1 MSASMIS
8 VVKEMHFSFQKRA
21 VPVSLVFGL
30 FGLLFNA
37 CGEGTNQTD
46 SGRLSQPE
54 LTTHQGDTQGT
65 TYLIKYHGGTVVP
78 QSKIDSVLEA
88 VDVEFNLWRPDSRIN
103 AINAYDQS
111 DSLYRFIDENLLWS
125 SLWAQSLDLFE
136 ASQGAFD
143 PTVQPLVELWG
154 FGLSKRETVSPED
167 VAGIMPHVGLTFDR
181 IDLNEVEHDRV
192 YQFTTV
198 RKRDAQTGLDF
209 NGIAQGLTVDLLAEL
224 LIDHGVVQF
233 MVEVGGEVKCMGERP
248 DGQPWRIAID
258 QPQADD
264 ADGFERTMQTVLEV
278 RNAAVCTSGNYRKFY
293 EEDGVKRSHTI
304 SPFTGY
310 PVQHGLLSVTIHAT
324 DASTADALA
333 TACMVWGPE
342 DGKRFILKYR
352 EENPFERIEAYFISD
367 DGTGW
372 QIWETAGWAGLTFV
386 PESA

>member
-1 MSASMIS
+1 MIS

-88 VDVEFNLWRPDSRIN
+88 VDVEFNLWRSDSRIN

-111 DSLYRFIDENLLWS
+111 DSLYRFIDEKLLWS

>member
-1 MSASMIS
+1 MIS
-8 VVKEMHFSFQKRA
+8 VGDQVNFSFQKRA

-37 CGEGTNQTD
+37 CGEGTDQAD
-46 SGRLSQPE
+46 SGRLGLPE

-167 VAGIMPHVGLTFDR
+167 VAGIMPHVGLTFER

-209 NGIAQGLTVDLLAEL
+209 NGIAQGMTVDLLAEL

>member
-1 MSASMIS
+1 MIS
-8 VVKEMHFSFQKRA
+8 VGKEMHFSFQKRA

-88 VDVEFNLWRPDSRIN
+88 VDVEFNLWRSDSRIN

-111 DSLYRFIDENLLWS
+111 DSLYRFIDEKLLWS

-167 VAGIMPHVGLTFDR
+167 VAGIMPHVGLTFER

-224 LIDHGVVQF
+224 LIDHDVVQF

-248 DGQPWRIAID
+248 DAQPWRIAID

>member
-1 MSASMIS
+1 MTS
-8 VVKEMHFSFQKRA
+8 VVNLKKQKFQKRA
-21 VPVSLVFGL
+21 IKVSLVFGL
-30 FGLLFNA
+30 CSLLMSA
-37 CGEGTNQTD
+37 CGDSSNQTNQGQYD
-46 SGRLSQPE
+46 IPE
-54 LTTHQGDTQGT
+54 LFTHQGETQGT
-65 TYLIKYHGGTVVP
+65 TYLIKYHGGDAVH
-78 QSKIDSVLEA
+78 QSKVDSVLEA

-103 AINAYDQS
+103 AINAFDRT
-111 DSLYRFIDENLLWS
+111 DSLYRFTDKNLLWS

-154 FGLSKRETVSPED
+154 FGLSKRGTVSPED
-167 VAGIMPHVGLTFDR
+167 VATIMPHVGLTFER

-198 RKRDAQTGLDF
+198 RKRDAKTGLDF
-209 NGIAQGLTVDLLAEL
+209 NGIAQGLTVDLLAEML
-224 LIDHGVVQF
+224 VDRGLGHF
-233 MVEVGGEVKCMGERP
+233 MVEVGGEVKCMGVRP

-258 QPQADD
+258 QPQSGDV
-264 ADGFERTMQTVLEV
+264 DGFERAMQTVLEV
-278 RNAAVCTSGNYRKFY
+278 KDAAICTSGNYRKFY

-352 EENPFERIEAYFISD
+352 EDNPFERIEAYFISD
-367 DGTGW
+367 DGNGW
-372 QIWETAGWAGLTFV
+372 QIWETAGWAELTFE
-386 PESA
+386 PDSA

>member
-8 VVKEMHFSFQKRA
+8 VGDQVNFSFQKRA
-21 VPVSLVFGL
+21 VHVSLVFGL

-37 CGEGTNQTD
+37 CGEGTDQTD
-46 SGRLSQPE
+46 SGRLGLAE
-54 LTTHQGDTQGT
+54 LTTHHGDTQGT

-88 VDVEFNLWRPDSRIN
+88 VDVEFNLWRSDSRIN

-167 VAGIMPHVGLTFDR
+167 VAGIMPHVGLTFER

-224 LIDHGVVQF
+224 LIDHDVVQF

-264 ADGFERTMQTVLEV
+264 VDGFERTMQTVLEV

-342 DGKRFILKYR
+342 DGKQFILKYR

>member
-8 VVKEMHFSFQKRA
+8 VGDQVNFSFQKRA
-21 VPVSLVFGL
+21 VHVSLVFGL

-37 CGEGTNQTD
+37 CGEGTDQTD
-46 SGRLSQPE
+46 SGRLGLPE

-88 VDVEFNLWRPDSRIN
+88 VDVEFNLWRSDSRIN

-167 VAGIMPHVGLTFDR
+167 VAGIMPHVGLTFER

-224 LIDHGVVQF
+224 LIDHDVVQF

-264 ADGFERTMQTVLEV
+264 VDGFERTMQTVLEV

-342 DGKRFILKYR
+342 DGKQFILKYR